1 MRRKDGEPRVF
12 DESFTTNDSGRFD
25 RSWKIFYILAWYFF
39 KFQVFLKKFFI
50 FFPVTD
56 ISDLEQRL
64 RDLPLNSGDVDDA
77 DVISTDSEVGPNNFR
92 PWENYAE
99 RGLPSCKNHW
109 YSLSL
114 SLGQI

>member
-1 MRRKDGEPRVF
+1 MVNLEYLMNLLPQMSLVGLTDHEKSSKFSHE
-12 DESFTTNDSGRFD
+12 
-25 RSWKIFYILAWYFF
+25 IFF

-99 RGLPSCKNHW
+99 RGLPSCKSH
-109 YSLSL
+109 
-114 SLGQI
+114 

>member
-1 MRRKDGEPRVF
+1 M
-12 DESFTTNDSGRFD
+12 
-25 RSWKIFYILAWYFF
+25 IFFF
-39 KFQVFLKKFFI
+39 KFQVFLKKVFI

-99 RGLPSCKNHW
+99 RGLPSCTNH
-109 YSLSL
+109 
-114 SLGQI
+114 

>member
-1 MRRKDGEPRVF
+1 MKF
-12 DESFTTNDSGRFD
+12 FSN
-25 RSWKIFYILAWYFF
+25 F
-39 KFQVFLKKFFI
+39 KFFWKSFFI

>member
-39 KFQVFLKKFFI
+39 QISSFLKKFFI

>member
-1 MRRKDGEPRVF
+1 MVNQEYLMNLLPQM
-12 DESFTTNDSGRFD
+12 
-25 RSWKIFYILAWYFF
+25 ILVGLTDHEKSSKFQHDIFF

-64 RDLPLNSGDVDDA
+64 RDLPLNNGDIDDA
-77 DVISTDSEVGPNNFR
+77 DNISIDSEVGPNNFR

-99 RGLPSCKNHW
+99 RGLPSCKNH
-109 YSLSL
+109 
-114 SLGQI
+114 